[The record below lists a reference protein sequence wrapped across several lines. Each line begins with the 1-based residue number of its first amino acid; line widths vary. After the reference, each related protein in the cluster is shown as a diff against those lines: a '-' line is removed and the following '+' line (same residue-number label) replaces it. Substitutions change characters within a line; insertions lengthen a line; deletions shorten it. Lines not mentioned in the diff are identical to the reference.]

1 MPSDQVAS
9 VADLFRSLTAVLE
22 ESATRQMCSG
32 EEALQQSGLTMEA
45 AVKAVEQA
53 QDSFERSTV
62 LNLLAVAQQH
72 PEWGVKVFDDRPTL
86 SHDEEVR
93 GIVIFPLPLSTG
105 FFRHGQTTTSFTLR
119 SHTKSL
125 YSG

>member
-93 GIVIFPLPLSTG
+93 EKIIFPLSSG
-105 FFRHGQTTTSFTLR
+105 FFWHGQTTTCRKVELGR
-119 SHTKSL
+119 

>member
-1 MPSDQVAS
+1 MPSDQVDS

-45 AVKAVEQA
+45 ALKAVEEA
-53 QDSFERSTV
+53 RDPFERSTV

-86 SHDEEVR
+86 SHDEEVKEK
-93 GIVIFPLPLSTG
+93 IIFPLLLSSG
-105 FFRHGQTTTSFTLR
+105 FFWHGQTTTCRKVELGR
-119 SHTKSL
+119 

>member
-1 MPSDQVAS
+1 MPSDQVDS

-45 AVKAVEQA
+45 ALKAVEEA

-93 GIVIFPLPLSTG
+93 EKVIIFPLP
-105 FFRHGQTTTSFTLR
+105 
-119 SHTKSL
+119 
-125 YSG
+125 